1 MRRYSVILTPEEDGY
16 VVTVPVL
23 PGCVTEGDTLEEAL
37 ENAREAVGLYIESLV
52 ARGLPVPEET
62 VPPRVDAVE
71 VA

>member
-16 VVTVPVL
+16 VVTVPAL

-37 ENAREAVGLYIESLV
+37 DNARDAITLYVESLA
-52 ARGLPVPEET
+52 ARGLTIPEET
-62 VPPRVDAVE
+62 VVPRVEAVE

>member
-1 MRRYSVILTPEEDGY
+1 MRRYSVILTPEEGGY
-16 VVTVPVL
+16 VVTVPAL

-37 ENAREAVGLYIESLV
+37 ANVREAVELYVESLR

-62 VPPRVDAVE
+62 VSPRLDVVE